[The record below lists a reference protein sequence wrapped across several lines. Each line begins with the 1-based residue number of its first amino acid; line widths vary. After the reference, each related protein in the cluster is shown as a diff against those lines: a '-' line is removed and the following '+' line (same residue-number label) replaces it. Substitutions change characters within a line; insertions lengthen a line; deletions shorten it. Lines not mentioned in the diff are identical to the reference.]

1 MLVTYVGGAFAITY
15 DLSWGFLL
23 GAALIVLVSWMDD
36 LYSVPFIW
44 RLATHSLAAAAL
56 LYDNGFISVFAIG
69 EGGRVIDIGWVG
81 AVLTFCWV
89 VWLINAYNFMDG
101 IDGIAG
107 IEALAAGLG
116 WTALGINWNL
126 PVVFVLGGTLTFVSF
141 AFLLHNW
148 PPARIFMG
156 DAGSAFLGFVFAA
169 VPLLSKPESN
179 ISKGDLLIAGVL
191 FVWLFVFDSVFTFIR
206 RAGRFEKVWQA
217 HREHLYQRLVR
228 SSYSHKK
235 TTLVYGLSSLVV
247 SAATVIWLADRSL
260 RAYVMIVVI
269 VLAQSLLILALCLKR
284 KCLFGDIS

>member
-1 MLVTYVGGAFAITY
+1 
-15 DLSWGFLL
+15 
-23 GAALIVLVSWMDD
+23 
-36 LYSVPFIW
+36 
-44 RLATHSLAAAAL
+44 
-56 LYDNGFISVFAIG
+56 
-69 EGGRVIDIGWVG
+69 
-81 AVLTFCWV
+81 
-89 VWLINAYNFMDG
+89 
-101 IDGIAG
+101 
-107 IEALAAGLG
+107 
-116 WTALGINWNL
+116 
-126 PVVFVLGGTLTFVSF
+126 
-141 AFLLHNW
+141 
-148 PPARIFMG
+148 MG